1 MKRLITA
8 VVACIIA
15 CSAMAAT
22 YTVEQIPNVHQA
34 DREAFVANPDNILN
48 EQTVATLNAQLKNLR
63 TTTTVEAMVVA
74 VEDIEP
80 ADIDDFCFRLTE
92 KWKIGKADKDNGLLV
107 LLVTGQRAVKIYT
120 GYGLEGVLPDISCGR
135 INTELMIPHFKEG
148 DYDAGILAGVSFMCK
163 VLSDPANVDEYM
175 STLEDVDNKGTSDDD
190 GEIFEAFLGLA
201 FGLSI
206 LMLIGLL
213 IALVSVRGKDDYSKY
228 CKMEGWRPVYLAMT
242 FFGLGMPAIASIP
255 LVLLLN
261 HWRNHRRDCPNCGT
275 RMEKVDEV
283 HDNDYLTP
291 AQDKEEQMGSVDYD
305 VWLCP
310 HCGETDILAY
320 VKSTLNIKE
329 CENCHARTAKLRVD
343 RVVKRPTS
351 KKAGQGVKE
360 YVCENCGH
368 KMEQFYEIPAQPDA
382 ATALA
387 VGAAAAA
394 MSGRRG
400 GGFGGG
406 GSIGGGFGGGSFGGG
421 GATGRW

>member
-1 MKRLITA
+1 MKRWIFA
-8 VVACIIA
+8 VVVCIIT
-15 CSAMAAT
+15 CRAMAAT

-34 DREAFVANPDNILN
+34 DREVFVANPDAILD

-74 VEDIEP
+74 VENIEP

-92 KWKIGKADKDNGLLV
+92 SWKIGKADKDNGLLV
-107 LLVTGQRAVKIYT
+107 LLVTGQRCVKIYT
-120 GYGLEGVLPDISCGR
+120 GYGLEGVLPDITCGR

-148 DYDAGILAGVSFMCK
+148 DYNAGILAGVGFMCK

-175 STLEDVDNKGTSDDD
+175 STLEDVDDEWTSEDS
-190 GEIFEAFLGLA
+190 EEFFAVFLGLA
-201 FGLSI
+201 TGLSI
-206 LMLIGLL
+206 VMLLCLL
-213 IALVSVRGKDDYSKY
+213 IALASIRRKDDHTKY
-228 CKMEGWRPVYLAMT
+228 CKMEGWRPVYLALT
-242 FFGLGMPAIASIP
+242 FLGMGLPAIASIP

-275 RMEKVDEV
+275 RMKKVDEV

-291 AQDKEEQMGSVDYD
+291 SQDKEEQIGSVDYD

-320 VKSTLNIKE
+320 VKSSLNIVE

-343 RVVKRPTS
+343 RVVKQPTAS
-351 KKAGQGVKE
+351 HAGKGVKE

-368 KMEQFYEIPAQPDA
+368 KMSRFYDIPAQPDA

-387 VGAAAAA
+387 IGAAVA
-394 MSGRRG
+394 SGRRG